1 MTLPALNPDAVLGAI
16 SAVFAGPLARKIGLV
31 NTMVFTHAPSSA
43 AVLLFP
49 LPPASAFGLVVLL
62 LLVRAGLNMMDQA
75 PRTALI
81 AAVVRPRE
89 RTAVMGVT
97 STLRTLASMAGPG
110 ITGLLAAG
118 GRFWVAFVVAGACRL
133 AYDFGLWAVFVNV
146 RLHQHEREGGGGGG
160 GGKPGSDDGDDDGD
174 GDGGHRRGGRNG
186 RRRQGDEEEVL
197 ELARLSPSS
206 PSPRLSA
213 AFSVASSSLADG
225 GSSDDSDDEDDD
237 DDSDDVV
244 KLGSQ
249 TTAFPASRSAAAAA
263 AGSGSGSLQVP
274 RAMGQG
280 DTVRSRSPH
289 RARAPDA

>member
-1 MTLPALNPDAVLGAI
+1 MLGAI

-49 LPPASAFGLVVLL
+49 LPPTSAFWLVVLL

-146 RLHQHEREGGGGGG
+146 RLHQHERERGEEEGGV
-160 GGKPGSDDGDDDGD
+160 KPGDDNNDD
-174 GDGGHRRGGRNG
+174 HHRGGRNS
-186 RRRQGDEEEVL
+186 RRQGDEEEVL

-213 AFSVASSSLADG
+213 AFSIASSSLADG
-225 GSSDDSDDEDDD
+225 SSSDDEEDDD
-237 DDSDDVV
+237 DDGDSDSVV
-244 KLGSQ
+244 KLDSQ
-249 TTAFPASRSAAAAA
+249 TTNFPASRSAAA

-289 RARAPDA
+289 RARAPDV